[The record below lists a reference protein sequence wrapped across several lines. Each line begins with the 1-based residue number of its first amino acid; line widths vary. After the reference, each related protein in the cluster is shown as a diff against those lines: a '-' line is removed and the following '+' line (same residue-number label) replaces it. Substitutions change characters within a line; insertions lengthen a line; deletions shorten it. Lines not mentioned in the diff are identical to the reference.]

1 MMKNLYLK
9 TCRYVLIV
17 LCAALFSGCGQ
28 DAVEEVI
35 PLSLAATED
44 YAEDAAIDAAD
55 ENDSTIFV
63 HICGEVVKP
72 GVYELPEG
80 SRLYELLQRAGGYTS
95 LADTDALNQAQLLQ
109 DSQKIEV
116 KSVLQETAG
125 NGENAG
131 TESALININ
140 SADANELQK
149 LSGVGASRAADILE
163 YRQKNGPFVK
173 IEDIMKVPGI
183 KEGMFSKIKDQ
194 ITL

>member
-1 MMKNLYLK
+1 MKNLYLK